1 MGKFDGK
8 VVVVTGGAGGIG
20 SVTSRLFVE
29 GGARVVVADLDLE
42 RAEAVA
48 SELGDAAFA
57 THLDAEVPESV
68 EALIDGTVE
77 QHGRIDVLHN
87 NAALTNAEIFGRDK
101 TVADTDIDVWDA
113 CYRINLRGY
122 VLGAKYAI
130 PHMVEQGGG
139 VIINM
144 ATDAG
149 LLSDTK
155 HVAYGTTKA
164 AVVMLTQSIATQFG
178 KKGVRSV
185 TISPGAIMTQTLRN
199 NQGQAAIDM
208 LMRHH
213 LTPYIGEPEDI
224 GNLVFFL
231 ASNDAKYIT
240 GINISCDGG
249 LISHLPHFGDVVA
262 TVS

>member
-8 VVVVTGGAGGIG
+8 VVVVTGGGGGIG

-29 GGARVVVADLDLE
+29 AGAQVVVADLNLE

-48 SELGDAAFA
+48 SELGDAASAVEF
-57 THLDAEVPESV
+57 DQEIPESV
-68 EALIDGTVE
+68 EGLIEGTIE
-77 QHGRIDVLHN
+77 RFGRLDVLHN

-101 TVADTDIDVWDA
+101 TVVDTDIDVWDA
-113 CYRINLRGY
+113 SYRINLRGY
-122 VLGAKYAI
+122 VLSAKYVI
-130 PHMVEQGGG
+130 PHMVKQGGG

-185 TISPGAIMTQTLRN
+185 TVSPGAIMTQALRD

-208 LMRHH
+208 LLRHH
-213 LTPYIGEPEDI
+213 LTPYIGEPVDI
-224 GNLVFFL
+224 ANLVFFL
-231 ASNDAKYIT
+231 ASDDAKYIT